1 MERNKTERL
10 WTHLHSLIVLS
21 QQGSFTAAAKR
32 LNISKATVS
41 LRITE
46 LEKTLGV
53 KLVHR
58 TTRSIQLT
66 DAGKQLVKQTQGA
79 YQHISSELKNI
90 ESHAHHPRGLLRVT
104 APVALTQQYLIPALP
119 DFLCRYPEIHIEL
132 EAEDRIHSLSSEG
145 FDLAVRHTK
154 EVSDTLV
161 AWQLTETYPLLVASP
176 SYLQQQ
182 APIRHPSDLHQHD
195 LLHYPRQKN
204 ASSRWSFVPL
214 NDHEQEPISI
224 PIQPRFAIN
233 NSQMLAEMT
242 KADLG
247 IALVPDFSAH
257 SGLKEGSLVPVLPNW
272 QVLGHFGT
280 AIYAVRPYAAR
291 TPQSVRL
298 LVDFLRQLFNE
309 QGFSHWRKTLQPL
322 DPGDH

>member
-10 WTHLHSLIVLS
+10 WPRDWSSDVCSSDL
-21 QQGSFTAAAKR
+21 SFTAAAKR

-46 LEKTLGV
+46 LEKSLGV

-66 DAGKQLVKQTQGA
+66 DAGQQLVKQTQGA
-79 YQHISSELKNI
+79 YQHINSELKNI

-119 DFLCRYPEIHIEL
+119 DFLRRYPEIHIEL

-161 AWQLTETYPLLVASP
+161 D
-176 SYLQQQ
+176 
-182 APIRHPSDLHQHD
+182 R
-195 LLHYPRQKN
+195 K
-204 ASSRWSFVPL
+204 
-214 NDHEQEPISI
+214 
-224 PIQPRFAIN
+224 
-233 NSQMLAEMT
+233 
-242 KADLG
+242 
-247 IALVPDFSAH
+247 
-257 SGLKEGSLVPVLPNW
+257 
-272 QVLGHFGT
+272 
-280 AIYAVRPYAAR
+280 
-291 TPQSVRL
+291 SV
-298 LVDFLRQLFNE
+298 V
-309 QGFSHWRKTLQPL
+309 
-322 DPGDH
+322 

>member
-10 WTHLHSLIVLS
+10 WTHLHSLIILS

-46 LEKTLGV
+46 LEKSLGV

-66 DAGKQLVKQTQGA
+66 DAGQQLVKQTQGA
-79 YQHISSELKNI
+79 YQHINSELKNI
-90 ESHAHHPRGLLRVT
+90 ESHAHHPRRLLRVT

-119 DFLCRYPEIHIEL
+119 DFLRRYPEIHIEL

-161 AWQLTETYPLLVASP
+161 AWQLTETYPLLVAIP
-176 SYLQQQ
+176 TDLEQQ
-182 APIRHPSDLHQHD
+182 APIQHPSDLHQHD
-195 LLHYPRQKN
+195 LLHDPRQKN
-204 ASSRWSFVPL
+204 TSSRWSCVSLDPL
-214 NDHEQEPISI
+214 NALSDAPITI
-224 PIQPRFAIN
+224 RIHPRFAHRP
-233 NSQMLAEMT
+233 SHTLPQMPN
-242 KADLG
+242 ADLG
-247 IALVPDFSAH
+247 LALVPHFRAQ
-257 SGLKEGSLVPVLPNW
+257 SGLKDGSLVPVLPNW
-272 QVLGHFGT
+272 QVLRHFGP
-280 AIYAVRPYAAR
+280 AIYALRSCAAR
-291 TPQSVRL
+291 TP
-298 LVDFLRQLFNE
+298 
-309 QGFSHWRKTLQPL
+309 
-322 DPGDH
+322 